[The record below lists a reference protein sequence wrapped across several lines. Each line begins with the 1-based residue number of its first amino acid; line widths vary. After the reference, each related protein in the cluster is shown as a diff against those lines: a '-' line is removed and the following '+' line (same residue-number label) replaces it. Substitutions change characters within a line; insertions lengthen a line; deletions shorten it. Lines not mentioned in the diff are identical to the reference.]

1 MDTSLAGKRI
11 LITGASSGIGR
22 AIAITASE
30 AGAEVVL
37 SGRDSAR
44 LEETRGMMF
53 GSRHQCLVAD
63 LSDLST
69 IGGFVEHLPV
79 LDGFVSCAGVNVWK
93 THKFIDGDYLQ
104 RMHSINYM
112 SPLILVSNLAKTR
125 KLAPGSSLVFISSI
139 AGIIA
144 TPGNTAYAGAK
155 GGLIA
160 SARIL
165 AVEMARQRIR
175 VNCISPGM
183 VTTPMVLEKLSTLSE
198 EQRAADE
205 AAYPL
210 GYGRPE
216 DIAAGAVFL
225 LSPGARWI
233 TGTNLVM
240 DGGYTAK

>member
-1 MDTSLAGKRI
+1 METPLAGRRI

-22 AIAITASE
+22 AIAVMASE
-30 AGAEVVL
+30 AGAEVIL
-37 SGRDSAR
+37 SGRDSSR
-44 LEETRGMMF
+44 LEETRGMMV
-53 GSRHQCLVAD
+53 GSRHQCLPAD
-63 LSDLST
+63 LAELNA
-69 IGGFVEHLPV
+69 IGGFVDQLPV
-79 LDGFVSCAGVNVWK
+79 LDGFVSSAGINVWK
-93 THKFIDGDYLQ
+93 TLKFIDGDYLQ

-112 SPLILVSNLAKTR
+112 SPLILVSNLAKAR
-125 KLAPGSSLVFISSI
+125 KLAPGSSLVFISSL
-139 AGIIA
+139 AGVIA

-183 VTTPMVLEKLSTLSE
+183 VMTPMVAEKLSMLSD
-198 EQRAADE
+198 EQRASDE

>member
-1 MDTSLAGKRI
+1 METALAGKRV

-22 AIAITASE
+22 AIAIAASE

-37 SGRDSAR
+37 SGRDASR
-44 LEETRGMMF
+44 LEETRGMMV
-53 GSRHQCLVAD
+53 GNRHQCLVAD
-63 LSDLST
+63 LAELST
-69 IGGFVEHLPV
+69 IGGFAEQLPV
-79 LDGFVSCAGVNVWK
+79 LDGFVSCAGINVWK
-93 THKFIDGDYLQ
+93 TLKFIDGDHLQ
-104 RMHSINYM
+104 RIQSINYM
-112 SPLILVSNLAKTR
+112 SPLMIVSNLAKTR
-125 KLAPGSSLVFISSI
+125 KLAPGSSVVFISSL

-183 VTTPMVLEKLSTLSE
+183 VMTPMVVEKLSTLSD

-225 LSPGARWI
+225 LSPGSRWI